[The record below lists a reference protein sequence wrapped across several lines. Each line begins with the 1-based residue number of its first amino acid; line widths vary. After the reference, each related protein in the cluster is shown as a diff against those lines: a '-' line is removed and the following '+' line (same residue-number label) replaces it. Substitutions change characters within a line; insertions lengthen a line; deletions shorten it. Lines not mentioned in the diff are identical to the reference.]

1 MDYEKEAEERFQKAD
16 YALEELLRLTAELEA
31 RLSERNVE
39 ASLSLTSSLT
49 EKTTEV
55 RGLLSAIK
63 MVKTALGIPSSPP
76 PPIRRSRGSSTRTK
90 VVAPPSGGEGDPSR
104 RENPVQPLR
113 LDSETADDLP
123 TRIALDEELQSPLHG
138 TGVAQGTRKR

>member
-1 MDYEKEAEERFQKAD
+1 MDYEKEAEERFRRAD

-63 MVKTALGIPSSPP
+63 MVKTALGIPSTPP
-76 PPIRRSRGSSTRTK
+76 PPIRRSRGSSTRQRI
-90 VVAPPSGGEGDPSR
+90 VGPSGGESGPSGLKDA
-104 RENPVQPLR
+104 VQPLR
-113 LDSETADDLP
+113 VDAETGDDLP
-123 TRIALDEELQSPLHG
+123 TRIALDQELQSPLHRPI
-138 TGVAQGTRKR
+138 VPKRSGQR